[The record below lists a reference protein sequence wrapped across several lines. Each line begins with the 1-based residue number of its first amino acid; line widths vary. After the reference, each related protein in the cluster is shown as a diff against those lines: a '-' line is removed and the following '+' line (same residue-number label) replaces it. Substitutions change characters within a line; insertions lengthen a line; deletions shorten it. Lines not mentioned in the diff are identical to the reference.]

1 MEQYQLWWPE
11 ERSDWAQQGM
21 LLLVAVEP
29 GAGAEL
35 PERAL
40 PCRVVG
46 TLSPGMPPFPAT
58 ERRATPTCPDA
69 AQRAAQLLAAIGV
82 PTNLLGCGYLR
93 TALQLLQEHPHMRR
107 GLMRTLYPQVAQRH
121 GATAV
126 SVERAIRHAIAQ
138 TWVRGGAERYRQIL
152 GRMGSSVGDR
162 PTNSEF
168 ITLLADKLDL
178 DQRLTE
184 ERPAR

>member
-11 ERSDWAQQGM
+11 ERSEWAQRGM

-29 GAGAEL
+29 DGEGL

-40 PCRVVG
+40 PCRVLG
-46 TLSPGMPPFPAT
+46 TLSPGTPPFPAA
-58 ERRATPTCPDA
+58 ERPNPPRSDG
-69 AQRAAQLLAAIGV
+69 AQRVAQLLAAIGV

-93 TALQLLQEHPHMRR
+93 TALQLLMEHPQMRR
-107 GLMRTLYPQVAQRH
+107 GLMRTLYPQVAKQH
-121 GATAV
+121 QVTPA
-126 SVERAIRHAIAQ
+126 SVERAIRHTIIQ
-138 TWVRGGAERYRQIL
+138 TWARGGAERYRQLL

-168 ITLLADKLDL
+168 ITLLAD
-178 DQRLTE
+178 RLVLE
-184 ERPAR
+184 KRMAEGDSSGS